1 MRQRKTGRINLW
13 KWAFLLLVSA
23 LVSLTLVL
31 VTRMTTAREDLPA
44 SIVTTSETDTK
55 VGTFTTSR
63 DQLNETLNT
72 YLQDYQ
78 AEGFTYQVYVTAQLV
93 VFEGSY
99 QIFGLTIPLNIYFQ
113 PSKLEDG
120 SVQLTIAE
128 ISAGT
133 LSLPKAEILTYLQKN
148 YKLPKFV
155 QVDATAGLVLVQLA
169 AIENSLGIYA
179 KANTID
185 LYNDQ
190 IIFDLYKK
198 VD

>member
-1 MRQRKTGRINLW
+1 MN
-13 KWAFLLLVSA
+13 S
-23 LVSLTLVL
+23 
-31 VTRMTTAREDLPA
+31 
-44 SIVTTSETDTK
+44 SETDAK

-72 YLQDYQ
+72 YLQAYQ
-78 AEGFTYQVYVTAQLV
+78 TESFTYKVYTTAQLV

-120 SVQLTIAE
+120 SVQLTISE

-148 YKLPKFV
+148 YKLPDFV

-169 AIENSLGIYA
+169 TIENSLGIYA